1 LVEADNENDPS
12 APVVTAA
19 RSHVGSI
26 RAPPTG
32 RPFDVSTTW
41 PDADHVVDGAVG
53 GVGLV
58 GVTGVVEEP
67 PPPQATI
74 TALNSTSDA
83 RKNKTGNRVSKEYPC

>member
-12 APVVTAA
+12 PPVVTPA

-32 RPFDVSTTW
+32 RPFDVSTTC
-41 PDADHVVDGAVG
+41 PDADHVVDGDVG
-53 GVGLV
+53 GVGVV

-74 TALNSTSDA
+74 TALKSTSDA
-83 RKNKTGNRVSKEYPC
+83 RQNMGGSRVSKE